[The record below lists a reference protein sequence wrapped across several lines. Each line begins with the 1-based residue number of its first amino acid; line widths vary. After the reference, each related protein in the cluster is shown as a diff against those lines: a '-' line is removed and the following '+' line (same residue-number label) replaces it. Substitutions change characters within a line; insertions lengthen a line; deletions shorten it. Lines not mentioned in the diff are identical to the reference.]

1 MAIRV
6 RGGNSRARSYPPAV
20 VTGPTI
26 TSSASVSVAEGT
38 ALAHQ
43 LKADE
48 VVTWSKVGGADTALF
63 TLSASGG
70 TLTMTAKDYETPA
83 DANTDNAY
91 VVNVRA
97 TDRNG
102 RVANQTVTVTVTD
115 VDEVP
120 TAFTFT
126 DMTGADAATVYTSNT
141 ITVAGLGAAASGAHL
156 HRRRHL
162 QEERRLLRLHARHCR
177 QRRHDHCPRH
187 VLCQCFDRCFCRAH
201 HRRCERHL
209 HRHDG
214 GLRRN

>member
-126 DMTGADAATVYTSNT
+126 DITGATIATVYTSNS
-141 ITVAGLGAAASGAHL
+141 ITVAGLAAASPISIVGGTYAKNAGSYVSTPGTVVNGDTITV
-156 HRRRHL
+156 RVTSS
-162 QEERRLLRLHARHCR
+162 A
-177 QRRHDHCPRH
+177 DPSTAVSA
-187 VLCQCFDRCFCRAH
+187 VLTI
-201 HRRCERHL
+201 
-209 HRHDG
+209 G
-214 GLRRN
+214 GVSDTYTVTTAA